1 MTVERRI
8 QSQLTLAR
16 DGLDARNVLLQTA
29 QLFHALGLPQA
40 HLKAQAEE
48 LLGGL
53 LLLVLQL
60 VRAQVTNLVQFHLVF
75 SSGPLSS
82 GMPFIVSSATNLRRR
97 GVHLHDFYF
106 AAVVITTS

>member
-1 MTVERRI
+1 MQRRI
-8 QSQLTLAR
+8 QSQLALTR

-29 QLFHALGLPQA
+29 QLLHAFGLSQA
-40 HLKAQAEE
+40 HLEAQAEE

-75 SSGPLSS
+75 SSGPLSA
-82 GMPFIVSSATNLRRR
+82 GMPFI
-97 GVHLHDFYF
+97 
-106 AAVVITTS
+106 I